1 MVGWMNGAC
10 RSEADYFKLNNDS
23 PPRHRTKRESGHT
36 KSRLI
41 GMAVRKLQVI
51 APLPLA
57 LGNLELED
65 VRLLS
70 LVALVCNAPL
80 MLLMPLMPRGC
91 KTVFSQFLPF
101 Q

>member
-1 MVGWMNGAC
+1 MVGWMNG

-23 PPRHRTKRESGHT
+23 PPRHQTKRESGHT

-57 LGNLELED
+57 IGTRNLGMSD
-65 VRLLS
+65 SCHSWRS
-70 LVALVCNAPL
+70 FG
-80 MLLMPLMPRGC
+80 MRH
-91 KTVFSQFLPF
+91 
-101 Q
+101 